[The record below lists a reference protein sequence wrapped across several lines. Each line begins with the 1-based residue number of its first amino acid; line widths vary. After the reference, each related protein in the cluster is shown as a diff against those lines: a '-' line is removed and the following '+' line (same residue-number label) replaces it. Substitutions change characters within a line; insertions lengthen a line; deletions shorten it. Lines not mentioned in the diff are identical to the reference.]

1 MRKNRGAC
9 AGVLFS
15 IFVGIATAAAQD
27 VIAPAPALSVA
38 PAAVQENQYDS
49 PMQVFIPSGA
59 GLGTTTEP
67 FRYGS
72 LVIRPHVLYRF
83 LYGMGIS
90 SSPGQQQNTIIQQV
104 SPGVMFDLGDHWSLD
119 YTPTLSFYSSSDLRD
134 TLDHSVQ
141 LGWGTA
147 CGNWFLHASQGF
159 SISSDPQV
167 ETAAQTDQQNYS
179 TALSATYQFNDKM
192 SVDIG
197 LDQSFSYISNG
208 QISTNSTYL
217 IPLSSSRGW
226 STMDWF
232 NYAFWPW
239 LDTGIGAGFG
249 YNQQDN
255 SPDTYYEQYQAR
267 IRWRLTEKIS
277 LQLNGGLQDQQYS
290 SGGAGDLVTPVMGA
304 SVQYQPFQQTQLSLS
319 ASRALSPS
327 AFQSQ
332 SSESTSI
339 SVDLNQRLLGK
350 LFLDIGAGYGFT
362 QYSSTSDANSAS
374 RSDDY
379 YSFNTRLSCKFPKRG
394 TISVFYQYSD
404 NSSSQSDFLSSGS
417 TFSYSSSQIGV
428 ELGYQY

>member
-1 MRKNRGAC
+1 MYWMAC
-9 AGVLFS
+9 AGVLFF
-15 IFVGIATAAAQD
+15 IFLGVSTVDAQD

-38 PAAVQENQYDS
+38 PAAVQDNQNDS

-59 GLGTTTEP
+59 GSGLGTATEP

-72 LVIRPHVLYRF
+72 LVIRPHLLYRF

-104 SPGVMFDLGDHWSLD
+104 SPGVMFDLGDHWTLD

-179 TALSATYQFNDKM
+179 TAVSAKYQFNDKM

-197 LDQSFSYISNG
+197 LNQSFNYISNG
-208 QISTNSTYL
+208 QTSTNSNYL
-217 IPLSSSRGW
+217 IALTSSRSW
-226 STMDWF
+226 STVDWF

-239 LDTGIGAGFG
+239 LDAGIGAGFG

-255 SPDTYYEQYQAR
+255 SPDTFYEQYQAR
-267 IRWRLTEKIS
+267 IRWRMTEKIS

-290 SGGAGDLVTPVMGA
+290 SGGTGDLLTPVMGA
-304 SVQYQPFQQTQLSLS
+304 SIQYQPFQQTQLSLS
-319 ASRALSPS
+319 ASRSLSPS

-332 SSESTSI
+332 SSESTSV

-350 LFLDIGAGYGFT
+350 LYLDVGAGYGFT
-362 QYSSTSDANSAS
+362 QYSSTSAANLAS

-379 YSFNTRLSCKFPKRG
+379 YSFNTRLSCRFPKRG
-394 TISVFYQYSD
+394 TLSVFYQYSD
-404 NSSSQSDFLSSGS
+404 NSSSQSGFLSSTS
-417 TFSYSSSQIGV
+417 SFSYSSSQIGV